1 MTIKYAIL
9 GFLSWRSLSGYD
21 LKKLI
26 IDSPSLYWS
35 GNNNQIYRTL
45 VELHE
50 AGFVTNEVQ
59 PQEHLP
65 ARKVYTITE
74 QGRADLRQWV
84 LSAPELPQV
93 RSPFLIQLAWADQLA
108 PDELDGLIGQ
118 YEHQVEMQCRML
130 RERQRRE
137 QQRRE
142 VPANPVRTERET
154 YLWAMIA
161 ENHVSAFER
170 ELAWLHE
177 LRAGLRARATG
188 GTG

>member
-9 GFLSWRSLSGYD
+9 GFLSWRPLSGYD

-26 IDSPSLYWS
+26 VDEPSLYWS
-35 GNNNQIYRTL
+35 GNNNQIYKTL

-50 AGFVTNEVQ
+50 AGLVTNEVQ

-74 QGRADLRQWV
+74 QGQTELRQWV
-84 LSAPELPQV
+84 LLAPELPQI
-93 RSPFLIQLAWADQLA
+93 RNTFLIQLAWADQLA

-118 YEHQVEMQCRML
+118 YEHAVEMQCRML
-130 RERQRRE
+130 RE
-137 QQRRE
+137 QQRRGMP
-142 VPANPVRTERET
+142 VNPARTERES
-154 YLWAMIA
+154 YLWAMIT
-161 ENHVSAFER
+161 ENHVAAFER
-170 ELAWLHE
+170 ELAWLRE
-177 LRAGLRARATG
+177 VRAGLRVRSTG